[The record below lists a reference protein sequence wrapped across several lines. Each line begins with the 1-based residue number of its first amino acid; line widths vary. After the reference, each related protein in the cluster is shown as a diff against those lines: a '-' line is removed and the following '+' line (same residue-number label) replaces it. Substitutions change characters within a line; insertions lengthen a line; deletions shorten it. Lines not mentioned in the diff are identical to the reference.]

1 MKRTMSVVKS
11 KRSSSSME
19 FINNAEELE
28 LYTYRHT
35 GRFPKRYYHTLTR
48 DIITHANLICNYVTV
63 ANEFPVT
70 VEDYD
75 DRINKFYKAKS
86 EIQQLVRQ
94 VRIADELFGI
104 KSTVLEEWMCLA
116 DKQDRL
122 LGGIIY
128 SDKQM
133 SKMIKNGIV
142 KGSDL

>member
-1 MKRTMSVVKS
+1 
-11 KRSSSSME
+11 ME
-19 FINNAEELE
+19 FVNNAENLE

-35 GRFPKRYYHTLTR
+35 GRFPKRYYHTLAR
-48 DIITHANLICNYVTV
+48 DIIDHANRICNLVAG
-63 ANEFPVT
+63 ANEFPT
-70 VEDYD
+70 AIEHYE
-75 DRINKFYKAKS
+75 DRIHKFYEAKG

-94 VRIADELFGI
+94 VRIADDLFGI
-104 KSTVLEEWMCLA
+104 KSSVMEEWMLLA

-133 SKMIKNGIV
+133 IKMLKNGII